1 MRSVLTFL
9 GVTFVLLV
17 LLGVRLWWQNAEMH
31 GPAGG
36 AGTIEGISTV
46 VSSRLSARVLSVP
59 VKEGQQVEAGTVLV
73 TLDCAEAEAAQ
84 AEAEARL
91 SMAQAQAQAALAS
104 AAATRRS
111 GTASKQASRA
121 AAAQVSALQV
131 QQAQAARSAAR
142 LDAMGQ
148 DIATD
153 RRESAQSQAEGLNQQ
168 LNGAQASQAASV
180 AQAAA
185 ADEQGHAADANA
197 QAAAEAVKAAQ
208 ATLDRVRLQ
217 VGECTVKA
225 PASGYIETLPWRMGE
240 LVNNGAVLARLVDIS
255 EVKATF
261 YLPNAEVSAVKA
273 GAAAD
278 VVADAYAD
286 VVFKGSVSTIT
297 LTAEF
302 TPRNIQTRSD
312 RDRLVYPVEV
322 LIPNED
328 GRLRPGMPVQVTLP
342 GTGR

>member
-1 MRSVLTFL
+1 MRSVLSFL
-9 GVTFVLLV
+9 AITFVLLT
-17 LLGVRLWWQNAEMH
+17 LLGVRLWWQNAELH

-36 AGTIEGISTV
+36 AGTIEGVSTV
-46 VSSRLSARVLSVP
+46 VSSRISARVLTVP

-73 TLDCAEAEAAQ
+73 TLDCSEPEAALS
-84 AEAEARL
+84 EAQARL
-91 SMAQAQAQAALAS
+91 AMAMAQAQAASSS

-111 GTASKQASRA
+111 GLASKQASRA
-121 AAAQVSALQV
+121 AAAQAQALAV
-131 QQAQAARSAAR
+131 QQAQAARSADR

-153 RRESAQSQAEGLNQQ
+153 RRESARSQAQGLEQQ
-168 LNGAQASQAASV
+168 VNGAQANRDASA

-185 ADEQGHAADANA
+185 AEDQGRAAEANA
-197 QAAAEAVKAAQ
+197 SAASEAVKAAQ
-208 ATLDRVRLQ
+208 ATVDKVMIQ
-217 VGECTVKA
+217 VAECTVKA
-225 PASGYIETLPWRMGE
+225 PSSGYVETLPWRVGE
-240 LVNNGAVLARLVDIS
+240 LVSPGAVLVRLVDIS

-273 GAAAD
+273 GAAAE
-278 VVADAYAD
+278 VVADAYGSD
-286 VVFKGSVSTIT
+286 IFKGTVSTVT

-322 LIPNED
+322 VIPNAD